1 MNQFKY
7 SYTYDGNNNLIEDL
21 RQHWYGSIWLNDT
34 RVTYIYNVNN
44 NKTEDLW
51 QIWDGLNWANDYK
64 LSFTY
69 DGDNNLIEELG
80 QHWGGFNWINDIKS
94 FLSYIPTE
102 IEEFVG
108 EVSKYSLANNYPNPF
123 NPSTTIEYQIPELS
137 FVAIKVFDVIG
148 NEITILLNEEK
159 PAGSY
164 EVKFN
169 AEGLSSGIYFYQL
182 IAGDFVKTK
191 KMILI
196 R

>member
-1 MNQFKY
+1 
-7 SYTYDGNNNLIEDL
+7 
-21 RQHWYGSIWLNDT
+21 
-34 RVTYIYNVNN
+34 
-44 NKTEDLW
+44 
-51 QIWDGLNWANDYK
+51 
-64 LSFTY
+64 
-69 DGDNNLIEELG
+69 LG

-148 NEITILLNEEK
+148 NEITILVDEEK

-164 EVKFN
+164 EVEFN
-169 AEGLSSGIYFYQL
+169 ASALPSGVYLYQL
-182 IAGDFVKTK
+182 KAEEFISTK
-191 KMILI
+191 KMILLK
-196 R
+196 